1 MVGAG
6 THKMLHPSWVSI
18 SAYVSEY
25 WSVIIATV
33 VFAFVGVVTIY
44 YTVHQLNKNISLS
57 LIKAIKARA
66 KRYKKWK
73 DKVPAAS
80 HKRVLEVCF
89 PSQYSGG
96 TIHQCDMCGATVHP
110 SCLGNAHKD
119 YKCVSMAGL
128 DHVLHQWAVQWIN
141 SADHSE
147 EDLLLL

>member
-6 THKMLHPSWVSI
+6 THKMLHPSWVSV

-33 VFAFVGVVTIY
+33 VFAFVGAVTIY
-44 YTVHQLNKNISLS
+44 YTVNQLNKNISLS

-80 HKRVLEVCF
+80 HKRVLEVRF
-89 PSQYSGG
+89 TSSVLWG
-96 TIHQCDMCGATVHP
+96 DHP
-110 SCLGNAHKD
+110 SVRYLRRRRASELLGECAQ
-119 YKCVSMAGL
+119 GL
-128 DHVLHQWAVQWIN
+128 QVCIYGWFGPCASPVGCAMDRQCGSL
-141 SADHSE
+141 
-147 EDLLLL
+147 

>member
-1 MVGAG
+1 
-6 THKMLHPSWVSI
+6 MLHPSWVSV
-18 SAYVSEY
+18 SACVSEY

-44 YTVHQLNKNISLS
+44 YTVHELNKNISLS

-89 PSQYSGG
+89 PSSILWGG
-96 TIHQCDMCGATVHP
+96 P
-110 SCLGNAHKD
+110 SINVISAAPPCIQAALQ
-119 YKCVSMAGL
+119 GL
-128 DHVLHQWAVQWIN
+128 QVCIYGWFGPCASPVGCAMD
-141 SADHSE
+141 
-147 EDLLLL
+147 